1 MGRHDRS
8 YRQLF
13 SHPGMVASLLRDLL
27 GEQSTGPL
35 DLTSLERV
43 NESWV
48 SASHAARYGDQLWR
62 LRRPGGGEV
71 YLLLEFQSNVQR
83 FMACRVLTYVALLY
97 EDLIARKQWSA
108 GGWLPEVITVVVY
121 NGNRRWSAPLAV
133 EDLIEP
139 GAGSQGHL
147 PRLSYLLVDGGR
159 YPAERLARTKGPIG
173 ALFLLER
180 HTSPDQMNQGVR
192 LLADQLRGPEDA
204 ELRRA
209 FLVWLQRVLLPDRGL
224 TEEEIPALPDLEEF
238 KAMLEQRVRLWNRQ
252 LIAQGRKEGLEEGLK
267 EGLREGRQRALAEL
281 LLRQLKLK
289 FGPVDDQTRDR
300 VHAASPVRLMAWAER
315 VLTAETLPDVF
326 RR

>member
-27 GEQSTGPL
+27 GERRTGPL
-35 DLTSLERV
+35 DLSSLERV

-83 FMACRVLTYVALLY
+83 FMAFRVLTYVALLY
-97 EDLIARKQWSA
+97 EDLIARKRWSSA
-108 GGWLPEVITVVVY
+108 GRIPEVIPVVVY

-133 EDLIEP
+133 EELIEP
-139 GAGSQGHL
+139 GAGSRRHL
-147 PRLSYLLVDGGR
+147 PQLSYLLVDGGR
-159 YPAERLARTKGPIG
+159 YPAERLAQAKGPIE

-180 HTSPDQMNQGVR
+180 QRSPAQLDQGVR
-192 LLADQLRGPEDA
+192 LLVDQLRGPEDA

-209 FLVWLQRVLLPDRGL
+209 FLVWIQRVLLPDRGL
-224 TEEEIPALPDLEEF
+224 TEDDIPALPDLQEF
-238 KAMLEQRVRLWNRQ
+238 KAMLEQRVRQWNRQ
-252 LIAQGRKEGLEEGLK
+252 LIAQGRKEGRK
-267 EGLREGRQRALAEL
+267 EALAEL
-281 LLRQLKLK
+281 LLRHLNLK
-289 FGPVDDQTRDR
+289 FGPVDEKVRAR
-300 VHAASPVRLMAWAER
+300 VNAASPARLMTWAER
-315 VLTAETLPDVF
+315 ILTAETLPDVF